1 MNIRSLLPAMVLLPA
16 SLLLAQGEV
25 KEAASPK
32 LSEANKHYQKLVD
45 EYNAVQDDYG
55 KRIQKVT
62 RSDEYKKLRKARD
75 RKGIRALTSKV
86 ERPDV
91 AGFVTRFQA
100 GAKQHASTP
109 TAADFL
115 YWVVM
120 NGGRQR
126 VAVEEAVDTLVDHHL
141 ASKKMWLLAGNY
153 IYFQRHL
160 GVERTLEALDAI
172 IDGSPHK
179 EAVAEALYAK
189 WWMLRGQDVEE
200 AEACLAKLKKV
211 APDSIPVLRLNG
223 PDFVRERLQIGMVA
237 PEIEGIDIDGI
248 QFKLSDYRGKVV
260 VLDFWGNW

>member
-45 EYNAVQDDYG
+45 EYNAVQDDYR
-55 KRIQKVT
+55 KRIQKVS
-62 RSDEYKKLRKARD
+62 RSDEYKKLRKALD
-75 RKGIRALTSKV
+75 RNGTRALTSKV

-120 NGGRQR
+120 NGRRQR

-153 IYFQRHL
+153 VYFQRHL

-179 EAVAEALYAK
+179 EAVAEALYSR
-189 WWMLRGQDVEE
+189 WQVLRRQDPEE
-200 AEACLAKLKKV
+200 AEKVLSKLKRT
-211 APDSIPVLRLNG
+211 APDSIPALRLNG
-223 PDFVRERLQIGMVA
+223 QDFVRERLQIGMVA
-237 PEIEGIDIDGI
+237 PDIVGEDIDAI
-248 QFKLSDYRGKVV
+248 PFKLSDYRGKVV
-260 VLDFWGNW
+260 VIDFWGDW